1 MVFAKWVSSVS
12 LTRGCFGIF
21 PFKRFKISLNALKI
35 STPKNQSFKIK
46 AS

>member
-12 LTRGCFGIF
+12 LTMGHFGIF
-21 PFKRFKISLNALKI
+21 PFKHFKISLNALKI
-35 STPKNQSFKIK
+35 SITKNQSFKIK